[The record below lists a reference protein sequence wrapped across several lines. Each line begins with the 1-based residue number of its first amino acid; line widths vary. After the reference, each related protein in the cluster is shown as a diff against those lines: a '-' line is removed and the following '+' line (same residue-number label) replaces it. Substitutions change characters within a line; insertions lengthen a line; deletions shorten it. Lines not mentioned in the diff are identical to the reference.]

1 MDEALIVYIE
11 SLLSD
16 RESLMALR
24 KKRLDEAA
32 IGSYTDGYL
41 EKHFTQLEET
51 EWELV
56 IIAKSKE
63 ALNKLNQEKKS
74 YPRRPSLRETQA
86 MQARNRGGI

>member
-16 RESLMALR
+16 KESLMTHR

-32 IGSYTDGYL
+32 ISSYTDSSL
-41 EKHFTQLEET
+41 ERHFTLRQEN

-56 IIAKSKE
+56 IIGECKE
-63 ALNKLNQEKKS
+63 ALKKLNPEGVSK
-74 YPRRPSLRETQA
+74 
-86 MQARNRGGI
+86 

>member
-24 KKRLDEAA
+24 KKRLDEAP
-32 IGSYTDGYL
+32 IGSYNDSYL
-41 EKHFTQLEET
+41 ERHFTQGQET

-56 IIAKSKE
+56 IIGECKE
-63 ALNKLNQEKKS
+63 ALKKLNPEEVS
-74 YPRRPSLRETQA
+74 
-86 MQARNRGGI
+86 NG

>member
-16 RESLMALR
+16 KESQMVLR

-32 IGSYTDGYL
+32 IGSYTGSYL
-41 EKHFTQLEET
+41 ERHFTQCQET

-56 IIAKSKE
+56 IIAECKE
-63 ALNKLNQEKKS
+63 ALKKLNPEEVS
-74 YPRRPSLRETQA
+74 S
-86 MQARNRGGI
+86 G

>member
-16 RESLMALR
+16 RESLMTLR

-32 IGSYTDGYL
+32 IGSYTDSYL
-41 EKHFTQLEET
+41 ERHFTQRQET

-56 IIAKSKE
+56 IIGECKE
-63 ALNKLNQEKKS
+63 ALKKLNPEKVS
-74 YPRRPSLRETQA
+74 T
-86 MQARNRGGI
+86 

>member
-16 RESLMALR
+16 RESLMTHR
-24 KKRLDEAA
+24 TKRLDEAA

-41 EKHFTQLEET
+41 EKHFTQLQET

-56 IIAKSKE
+56 IIGKCKE
-63 ALNKLNQEKKS
+63 ALKKLNQEKKS

-86 MQARNRGGI
+86 MQARNRGGY